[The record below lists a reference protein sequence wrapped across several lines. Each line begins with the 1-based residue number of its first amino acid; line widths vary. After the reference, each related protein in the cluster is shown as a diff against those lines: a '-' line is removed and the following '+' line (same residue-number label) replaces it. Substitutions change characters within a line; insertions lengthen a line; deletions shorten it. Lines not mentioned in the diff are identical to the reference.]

1 MTEVSYEP
9 RKKVIIHEY
18 SRYDSVEELVRCG
31 FAGAPPGSNAIIRWV
46 DGIVLSHNPYP
57 MTDSI
62 TTELIE
68 GRLHWDHVSF
78 APMEEYQ
85 ANLSFANLPMTVTVV
100 DVSVNP
106 VFCDIARF
114 IKEKLM
120 KRNLRPNRAARRT
133 SVKVR
138 S

>member
-1 MTEVSYEP
+1 MPVRLKLWCAPDRTVRRMTEVSYEP

-18 SRYDSVEELVRCG
+18 SYYDSVEALVRCG
-31 FAGAPPGSNAIIRWV
+31 FAGAPPGSSVIIRWV
-46 DGIVLSHNPYP
+46 DGVVLSQNTYP

-62 TTELIE
+62 TAELIE

-85 ANLSFANLPMTVTVV
+85 ASLSFANLAITVTVI

-106 VFCDIARF
+106 VFCDIAKF
-114 IKEKLM
+114 IKKNLM
-120 KRNLRPNRAARRT
+120 K
-133 SVKVR
+133 K
-138 S
+138 